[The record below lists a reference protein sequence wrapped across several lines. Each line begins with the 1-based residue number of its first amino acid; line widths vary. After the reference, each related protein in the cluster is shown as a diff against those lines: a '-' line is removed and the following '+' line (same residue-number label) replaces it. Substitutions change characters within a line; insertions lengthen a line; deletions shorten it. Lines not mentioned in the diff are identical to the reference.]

1 MYTNINIAD
10 GRAHKIDILLAVACL
25 LYCHKIAEDIAMIK
39 IWVYVIQLEIGS
51 YSPNEFFFFTWSFY
65 DQKHDL

>member
-39 IWVYVIQLEIGS
+39 ILHRPDTVRDWKL
-51 YSPNEFFFFTWSFY
+51 FA
-65 DQKHDL
+65 